1 MCSVCPLRRYIVR
14 PAAYR
19 AAGGKRPDVWRR
31 GGRPVLFFCRV
42 CSVRPF
48 VRHITRPVPFVQ
60 QEAKASTHPRPRLMN
75 CTAPDM
81 DKYRQHGQPPNIE
94 EIIRHAPN
102 MDNMDNV
109 DNRPAAGKE
118 EAAPCC
124 SFAPCAA
131 FALSLDVSPAPFFS
145 YSRRPKPQ
153 HRQDRRGGA
162 ASKRRPIWQRPA
174 LRLYDTRTTARALRI
189 ENAPKDEESGAGA
202 ASTQPARI

>member
-1 MCSVCPLRRYIVR
+1 M
-14 PAAYR
+14 
-19 AAGGKRPDVWRR
+19 
-31 GGRPVLFFCRV
+31 LFFCPV

-48 VRHITRPVPFVQ
+48 VGSITRPVLFVQ
-60 QEAKASTHPRPRLMN
+60 QEAKASTRPRPRLMN

-94 EIIRHAPN
+94 EITRHAPN
-102 MDNMDNV
+102 MDNVDNV
-109 DNRPAAGKE
+109 DKRPPCREE

-131 FALSLDVSPAPFFS
+131 FALLLGVSPAPSFS
-145 YSRRPKPQ
+145 CSRRPKPQ

-162 ASKRRPIWQRPA
+162 TPKRRPIWQRPA
-174 LRLYDTRTTARALRI
+174 LRLYDTRTTARTLRI

>member
-1 MCSVCPLRRYIVR
+1 MEKRRPPRAVLLLRVQR
-14 PAAYR
+14 
-19 AAGGKRPDVWRR
+19 
-31 GGRPVLFFCRV
+31 
-42 CSVRPF
+42 VRPF
-48 VRHITRPVPFVQ
+48 VGRITRPVPFVQ
-60 QEAKASTHPRPRLMN
+60 QEAKASTRPRPRLMN

-94 EIIRHAPN
+94 EIIRHAP
-102 MDNMDNV
+102 NMDNV

-131 FALSLDVSPAPFFS
+131 FALSLDVSPAPSFS
-145 YSRRPKPQ
+145 CSRRPKPESLNTA
-153 HRQDRRGGA
+153 RRGGA